1 MDRFGY
7 GLKHGA
13 VAGIALLVSSC
24 GQLPSQNLEET
35 SATAAS
41 TAGMAVNSTPTVA
54 PEAPEETAA
63 PVPPNTGYDEGLALA
78 AGAVKLGQQA
88 QSPDDWDLVAS
99 RWQRAIERLKTVPA
113 GDPNHATAQVKVTEY
128 ERNLSYAQAQLERLE
143 NPPAAVPLARPAP
156 VASPVPARPAPASA
170 ALAASSDQFQVPIVS
185 RSGGSPVILVTF
197 NGGSSVPMI
206 LDTGAS
212 GTLITRDLANQL
224 GLTVTGQTL
233 AATASDRAVPLDLA
247 RVNSMTVSGITRTN
261 VTVAVGDA
269 IPIGLLGN
277 DFHQGYDISIRA
289 SSVEFIRR

>member
-7 GLKHGA
+7 GLKHSA
-13 VAGIALLVSSC
+13 VVGIALLLSSC
-24 GQLPSQNLEET
+24 GQLPNQNLEET
-35 SATAAS
+35 NVAETS

-88 QSPDDWDLVAS
+88 QSPDDWDLVVS

-113 GDPNHATAQVKVTEY
+113 GDPNHATAQAKVTEY
-128 ERNLSYAQAQLERLE
+128 ERNLAYAQAQLERLE

-156 VASPVPARPAPASA
+156 VASPTRPAPASPA
-170 ALAASSDQFQVPIVS
+170 QATASDQFQVPIVS

-197 NGGSSVPMI
+197 NDGLSVPMI

-247 RVNSMTVSGITRTN
+247 RVNSMTVNGITRTN

>member
-88 QSPDDWDLVAS
+88 QSPDDWDLVVS

-113 GDPNHATAQVKVTEY
+113 GDPHHATAQAKVTEY
-128 ERNLSYAQAQLERLE
+128 ERNLAYAQAQLERLE

-156 VASPVPARPAPASA
+156 VASPTRPAPARPAQATA
-170 ALAASSDQFQVPIVS
+170 SDQFQVPIVS

-197 NGGSSVPMI
+197 NDGLSVPMI

-247 RVNSMTVSGITRTN
+247 RVNSMTVNGITRTN